1 MLGCCGAGVG
11 CHTGGRGGDVFD
23 FFETFGPVVD
33 SELPYTHITNQTDDA
48 NGKYV
53 LEAIHASLMAYHRD
67 ALTAAGMW
75 ERVSASR
82 PVDGYL
88 SLWDHKTAGFGAGT
102 HGEHDHLHISVHI
115 SSRWA
120 SLLTPTCRRHEGR
133 RDLGVGR
140 PEDGDAALWQCH

>member
-1 MLGCCGAGVG
+1 MLGYCGAGVG

-102 HGEHDHLHISVHI
+102 HGEHGCLH
-115 SSRWA
+115 
-120 SLLTPTCRRHEGR
+120 T
-133 RDLGVGR
+133 
-140 PEDGDAALWQCH
+140 

>member
-1 MLGCCGAGVG
+1 MLSGMLGCCGAGVG

-33 SELPYTHITNQTDDA
+33 SELPYTHITNNTDDA

-102 HGEHDHLHISVHI
+102 HGEHGCLH
-115 SSRWA
+115 A
-120 SLLTPTCRRHEGR
+120 SLLAGLPCSHQRA
-133 RDLGVGR
+133 V
-140 PEDGDAALWQCH
+140 PQA